1 MGWRAFAVR
10 AARVNYVQRS
20 RDVTHVINSPRL
32 PSPLFPYTASDGKL
46 EGKPGY
52 EARDLLLT
60 STCKQIEKT
69 NMVFTSKD
77 ERPLGKPQVPEEVYG
92 HTSHTSSEEVEKRNN
107 PSRRKDKTMTLN
119 TKVPSASTCTKT
131 CFCMANVTISACDAQ
146 TRLFYPSTV

>member
-1 MGWRAFAVR
+1 MNEWLGTHSSDYQEFLTHIQLQQEASAFL
-10 AARVNYVQRS
+10 QS
-20 RDVTHVINSPRL
+20 RR
-32 PSPLFPYTASDGKL
+32 F
-46 EGKPGY
+46 EGDLGDW
-52 EARDLLLT
+52 DLLLT

-92 HTSHTSSEEVEKRNN
+92 HTSHTSTEEVEKRNN

-131 CFCMANVTISACDAQ
+131 DVSVWQMLLLVHVIPKLDCFTPLQ
-146 TRLFYPSTV
+146 